1 MLPLR
6 GVGEA
11 VSSVSLLVLMMDDR
25 PHPLQHY
32 SPERRNLAE
41 SHVVSL
47 LSPWKDGRNKLPPL
61 QCQRD
66 RKYSLCQT
74 WILSSVFYKIYHCSR
89 ISVLSTM
96 LRIID
101 TVVKHFTPFT
111 SLTRF

>member
-25 PHPLQHY
+25 PHPLQLY

-74 WILSSVFYKIYHCSR
+74 WILSSVFYKIYLCAKHH
-89 ISVLSTM
+89 
-96 LRIID
+96 
-101 TVVKHFTPFT
+101 VKNNRYICQTFYSIYFINPF
-111 SLTRF
+111 LGGL

>member
-11 VSSVSLLVLMMDDR
+11 VSSVSLLVPMMDDR
-25 PHPLQHY
+25 PHPLQLY

-96 LRIID
+96 LRIIN
-101 TVVKHFTPFT
+101 TVVKH
-111 SLTRF
+111 